1 MTDDFDSLDPNVR
14 WIVTEAQR
22 SVPANAAARAR
33 LLDALRAE
41 PVPARAMPIMAWLSG
56 PRHVALPPFAATAL
70 AAGLVGIGVLGG
82 LAINRDGRQTT
93 TEQLP
98 AVAVVHPQ
106 LPDSIAARTVRFV
119 LIAPQASKVSVV
131 GDFNSWDARATPM
144 TSQGSDGTWAVYVP
158 LEPGLHTYSF
168 VVDGS
173 HFVPDPSAP
182 IAADDGFGHPSS
194 VVLVRKPAL

>member
-1 MTDDFDSLDPNVR
+1 MTDEFESLDANVR
-14 WIVTEAQR
+14 WIVTEAKR
-22 SVPANAAARAR
+22 PVPLDSVARAR
-33 LLDALRAE
+33 LLEALRAE
-41 PVPARAMPIMAWLSG
+41 PAPQGATPIMAWLTE
-56 PRHVALPPFAATAL
+56 PRRFALPPLAAAAL

-82 LAINRDGRQTT
+82 LALNRDGRRA
-93 TEQLP
+93 EQLP

-106 LPDSIAARTVRFV
+106 LPDSVAARTVRFV

-131 GDFNSWDARATPM
+131 GDFNGWNAGATPM
-144 TSQGSDGTWAVYVP
+144 SSQNRDGTWTVYVP

-173 HFVPDPSAP
+173 HFVPDPAAP
-182 IAADDGFGHPSS
+182 IAPDDGFGHLSS

>member
-14 WIVTEAQR
+14 WIATEAKR
-22 SVPANAAARAR
+22 PVAMGAAARER
-33 LLDALRAE
+33 LLEALRAE
-41 PVPARAMPIMAWLSG
+41 PAPERAAPIMSWLSE
-56 PRHVALPPFAATAL
+56 PRRFALPPLAAAAL

-82 LAINRDGRQTT
+82 LAINRDGRRA
-93 TEQLP
+93 EQRP

-106 LPDSIAARTVRFV
+106 LPDSVAARTVRFV
-119 LIAPQASKVSVV
+119 LMAPQASKVSVV
-131 GDFNSWDARATPM
+131 GDFNGWDSRANPM
-144 TSQGSDGTWAVYVP
+144 STQGADGTWTVYVP

-173 HFVPDPSAP
+173 HFVSDPAAP
-182 IAADDGFGHPSS
+182 IAPTDDGFGHPSS